1 LFGDSNYL
9 CSEATDARRILLR
22 LTMNTKRAS
31 VRKLLLAGSTLL
43 ILAACDSGTGTG
55 GSSQTGGSS
64 GSGGATGTGGRTG
77 AGGSATGTGG
87 SSQTGGSSGTGGAIS
102 TGGDTATGG
111 RTGAGGATSAGGAT
125 GAGGATSTG
134 GAISTGGVTSAGG
147 ATSTGGATGAGGM
160 ASTGGVSA
168 TGGTTSTGGTS
179 ATGGTTGPCT
189 PIWQDPPANVSA
201 WIDESWS
208 SQLSSNVKSRKDWL
222 LDSVVAHNGQINLCV
237 RWGASTAPSSTFKT
251 QIGPSAERWF
261 NNWFTNLAGYGCFPY
276 SHITVGVT
284 GWAVKAGNE
293 SWVSDLDN
301 STIKVYTGTDSSGEP
316 ICPDACSWFTA
327 DGNGNR
333 NPQNCPGGA
342 QFFTDYWMWIDDSIS
357 GGATSVGGDWGLRI
371 ALNTITPMLGKDY
384 LVTEHEMGHG
394 FGFQDYYDW
403 TQDTPAGG
411 SLMIVGSTS
420 SQTPTV
426 GDQWLLRRT
435 WKEVKS
441 LRGW

>member
-1 LFGDSNYL
+1 
-9 CSEATDARRILLR
+9 
-22 LTMNTKRAS
+22 M
-31 VRKLLLAGSTLL
+31 
-43 ILAACDSGTGTG
+43 
-55 GSSQTGGSS
+55 
-64 GSGGATGTGGRTG
+64 
-77 AGGSATGTGG
+77 
-87 SSQTGGSSGTGGAIS
+87 
-102 TGGDTATGG
+102 
-111 RTGAGGATSAGGAT
+111 
-125 GAGGATSTG
+125 TSTG
-134 GAISTGGVTSAGG
+134 GMSSAGG
-147 ATSTGGATGAGGM
+147 T
-160 ASTGGVSA
+160 V
-168 TGGTTSTGGTS
+168 STGGTS
-179 ATGGTTGPCT
+179 ATGGTSGPCT
-189 PIWQDPPANVSA
+189 PTWQDPPANVSA

-222 LDSVVAHNGQINLCV
+222 LDSVMAHNGQINLCV

-261 NNWFTNLAGYGCFPY
+261 NNWFTILVGYGCFPY

-293 SWVSDLDN
+293 SWVSDLDSSN
-301 STIKVYTGTDSSGEP
+301 IKVYTGTDSSGEP

-342 QFFTDYWMWIDDSIS
+342 QFFTDYWMWIDDSIG
-357 GGATSVGGDWGLRI
+357 GGADSVGGDWGLRI
-371 ALNTITPMLGKDY
+371 ALNTITPMLDKDY

-403 TQDTPAGG
+403 TQDKPTGG